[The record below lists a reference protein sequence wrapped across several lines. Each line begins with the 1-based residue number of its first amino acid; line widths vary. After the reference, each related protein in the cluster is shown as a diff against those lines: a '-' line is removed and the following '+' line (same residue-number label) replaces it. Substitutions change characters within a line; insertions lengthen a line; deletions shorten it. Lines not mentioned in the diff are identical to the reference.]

1 MRHTIE
7 HLDGEERIMTGPL
20 GGTTAP
26 QAALREG
33 DRLDRDEFH
42 RRYEA
47 MPDVK
52 KAELIEGVVHMP
64 SPVSFENHGEPHAHL
79 MGFLFHYRAFTPGV
93 RIGDNSTL
101 RLDMGN
107 EPQPDALLLIE
118 PRRGGRT
125 RLQGGFIHGGPELAA
140 EVAASSVSIDRHA
153 KLEAYRRN
161 GVQEYLLWLV
171 EDEHIEWYVRRG
183 DSFELLLPDQQHI
196 LRSEVFPGLWLDVPA
211 LLTDDLPRV
220 LATLQ
225 LGIASPPH
233 TAFVAQLTSTAPEGG
248 A

>member
-1 MRHTIE
+1 
-7 HLDGEERIMTGPL
+7 MTGPL
-20 GGTTAP
+20 GGTTALP
-26 QAALREG
+26 ATLREG
-33 DRLDRDEFH
+33 ERLDRDEFH

-52 KAELIEGVVHMP
+52 KAELIDGVVHMP

-79 MGFLFHYRAFTPGV
+79 MLALGTYRAFTPGV

-118 PRRGGRT
+118 PHRGGRT
-125 RLQGGFIHGGPELAA
+125 RLQGGFVHGGPELAA

-171 EDEHIEWYVRRG
+171 EDERIEWYVRRQET
-183 DSFELLLPDQQHI
+183 FELLLPDEQHL

-211 LLTDDLPRV
+211 LLADDLPRV
-220 LATLQ
+220 LATLH
-225 LGIASPPH
+225 LGIASPH
-233 TAFVAQLTSTAPEGG
+233 HAAFVAQLATNAPEEAG
-248 A
+248 